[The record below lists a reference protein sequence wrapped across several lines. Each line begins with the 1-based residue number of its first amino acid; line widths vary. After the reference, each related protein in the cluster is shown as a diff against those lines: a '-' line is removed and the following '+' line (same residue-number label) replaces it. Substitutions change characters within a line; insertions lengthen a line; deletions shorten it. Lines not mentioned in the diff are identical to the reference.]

1 MKDIDEQAFLERPV
15 PQIDCVIEDSVFY
28 ELGDQDKADND
39 NRNELCQYE
48 MDLMMK
54 NVNNPDIKV
63 MNNDGVEQEPANGE
77 NQV

>member
-1 MKDIDEQAFLERPV
+1 
-15 PQIDCVIEDSVFY
+15 
-28 ELGDQDKADND
+28 
-39 NRNELCQYE
+39 